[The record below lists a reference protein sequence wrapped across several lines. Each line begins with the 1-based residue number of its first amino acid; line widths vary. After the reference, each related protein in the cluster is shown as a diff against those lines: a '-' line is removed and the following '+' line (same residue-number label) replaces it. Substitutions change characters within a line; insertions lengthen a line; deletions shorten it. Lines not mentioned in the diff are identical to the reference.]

1 MRPPILRIPTTRL
14 VTVRRALL
22 WTPLLAAAIPA
33 VALAADA
40 APGAPEHA
48 SETLFLIQ
56 IVALILFGRVLGEVM
71 QRIGQ
76 PSVMGQLIAGLILG
90 PSVLGLLW
98 PDAQHWLFPRNPAQ
112 KAMLDGVAQI
122 GVLLLLLLAGMETD
136 LRLVRRIGR
145 AAFSV
150 SLAGIVLPF
159 VCGFTLGQFIPES
172 LLPHPDTRTVAS
184 LFLGTALSISS
195 VKIVAMVVREMNFM
209 RRNVG
214 QVILASA
221 VIDDT
226 IGWIIIAITF
236 SIAEHGTLD
245 AASLARSVVGTL
257 AFVGISLTIG
267 RRVVFWLIRWAN
279 DTLVSEVPVISIIL
293 LIMGALALLTNAIGV
308 HTVLG
313 AFMAG
318 VLVGESPILTRQ
330 IDMQL
335 RGLIVGLFAPVFFGA
350 AGLSADL
357 GILADSRLALLTA
370 LLVAIASIGK
380 FAGAFTGGLLGHL
393 SARESLALASG
404 MNARGSTE
412 VIVATIGL
420 SIGVL
425 SNDLFTMIVAMA
437 IITTMAMPP
446 MLRWTLARLPLREEE
461 KVRLEREEFEA
472 KGFLPQVER
481 LLLAVDDS
489 ANAKFAA
496 RLTGMIAGGRSRP
509 TTVLHVGEGPGGER
523 NVKVRAAGNGKTP
536 VDANTETSV
545 AIAAL
550 ADKLKAAVTKVTAAK
565 DAGTKA
571 QAAEAKREAKVAAAK
586 SAEAKREAKAA
597 AKADSAE
604 ETVKAAAKT
613 TTHVEEDESE
623 HPKPAEVDVTTTDA
637 KRERPEEAVAAEAGK
652 GYDLLVI
659 GIGNTEA
666 GNGRLHRDVARLA
679 AAFEGPLAVV
689 VGRGEHLERPTE
701 KALRILLPVNGTTV
715 ARHAAEVAVAL
726 ARAAHAP
733 VNVLYVASTGA
744 DGDAPGTR
752 STRTRRHEEAILK
765 DVVDLAERY
774 DVAAKTKV
782 CVDVAPDDA
791 ILREMRTAA
800 DLVVMGVNR
809 RPGDTLFFGD
819 TATAVLAKGKASV
832 LFVAG

>member
-1 MRPPILRIPTTRL
+1 ML
-14 VTVRRALL
+14 V
-22 WTPLLAAAIPA
+22 AIA
-33 VALAADA
+33 GMALAAEG

-48 SETLFLIQ
+48 SESLFLVQ
-56 IVALILFGRVLGEVM
+56 VMALILLGRVLGEIM

-98 PDAQHWLFPRNPAQ
+98 PDAQHWLFPKNPEQ

-136 LRLVRRIGR
+136 LKLVRRIGR

-150 SLAGIVLPF
+150 SLTGIVLPF
-159 VCGFTLGQFIPES
+159 ACGFALGQFLPVS
-172 LLPHPDTRTVAS
+172 LLPHPEARTVAS

-209 RRNVG
+209 RRNIG
-214 QVILASA
+214 QIILASA

-226 IGWIIIAITF
+226 VGWIIIAITF

-245 AASLARSVVGTL
+245 FPSLARSVVGTL
-257 AFVGISLTIG
+257 AFVAVSLTIG

-279 DTLVSEVPVISIIL
+279 DTLVSEVPVISLIL
-293 LIMGALALLTNAIGV
+293 LIMGGMALLTNEIGV

-318 VLVGESPILTRQ
+318 ILIGESPILTRR

-335 RGLIVGLFAPVFFGA
+335 RGLIIGLFTPVFFGA

-357 GILADSRLALLTA
+357 SILADARLALLTA
-370 LLVAIASIGK
+370 LLVAIASVGK
-380 FAGAFTGGLLGHL
+380 FSGAFAGGMLGRL

-425 SNDLFTMIVAMA
+425 SSDLFTMIVAMA

-446 MLRWTLARLPLREEE
+446 MLRWSLGRLPLRSEE
-461 KVRLEREEFEA
+461 KARLEREEFEA
-472 KGFLPQVER
+472 KGFLPKVER

-496 RLTGMIAGGRSRP
+496 RLTGMIAGGRNRP
-509 TTVLHVGEGPGGER
+509 TTVLHVGEGRNGG
-523 NVKVRAAGNGKTP
+523 RAGADKPDTARGAGNAKTP
-536 VDANTETSV
+536 VDANAETS
-545 AIAAL
+545 AMIAAL
-550 ADKLKAAVTKVTAAK
+550 AEKLKSAMTKVKPSKEPAPPGKRIAAP
-565 DAGTKA
+565 A
-571 QAAEAKREAKVAAAK
+571 AAAK
-586 SAEAKREAKAA
+586 P
-597 AKADSAE
+597 DTAE

-613 TTHVEEDESE
+613 TTDVEEDEAKD
-623 HPKPAEVDVTTTDA
+623 PKPAEVAVSTTDA
-637 KRERPEEAVAAEAGK
+637 KEERPEQAVATAALK
-652 GYDLLVI
+652 GYDMLVI

-666 GNGRLHRDVARLA
+666 ETEKGQIHRDVARLA
-679 AAFEGPLAVV
+679 AAFEGPFAVV
-689 VGRGEHLERPTE
+689 VGRGEHLRRPAD
-701 KALRILLPVNGTTV
+701 KALRILLPVDGTTV

-733 VNVLYVASTGA
+733 VHVLYVATTGK

-765 DVVDLAERY
+765 DVVALAERY

-782 CVDVAPDDA
+782 CVDVAPADA
-791 ILREMRTAA
+791 ILRDMQTAA

-809 RPGDTLFFGD
+809 RPGDALYFGN

-832 LFVAG
+832 LFISG